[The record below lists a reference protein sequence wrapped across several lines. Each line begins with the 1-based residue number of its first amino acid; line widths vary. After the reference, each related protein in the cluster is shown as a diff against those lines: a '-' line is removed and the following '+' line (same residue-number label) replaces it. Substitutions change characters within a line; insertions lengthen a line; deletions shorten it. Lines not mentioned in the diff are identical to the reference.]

1 MESIN
6 EEIEAPLLERFLRYV
21 KIWTT
26 SDMHEDSTPSTERQW
41 DLLRPLSEELRGLG
55 LADVNLNNHGY
66 LIARLP
72 SNLPTGTEAP
82 VIGFMAHVDTSGD
95 ISGKDVKPQ
104 IHENYDGGVIRLN
117 DQYSLDPAEHPDLV
131 KYKGH
136 TIITTDGTTLLGA
149 DDKAG
154 VAEILTALEFLINH
168 PEIPHGEIEAIFTP
182 DEETGRGM
190 DRFPVEELHSTYCY
204 TLDGAEEGEIEGE
217 CFNAFKVD
225 VEISGQVIHLGSAR
239 GKLKNAVTLAAQYI
253 TMIPQTESPETTD
266 GRYGYYCPLE
276 VSGSLEESKILLFLR
291 DFELSEIHRRI
302 EVLENLGMTLEKL
315 YPGIKVKV
323 TPEKQYLNMREH
335 MDKIPQG
342 LKYLEEAI
350 RKAGAEPKY
359 EIIRGGTDGS
369 RLSERGIPTPNVFT
383 GGHAY
388 HSRYEWAVLS
398 SMTKAAAVVVYLAEM
413 WSK

>member
-1 MESIN
+1 M
-6 EEIEAPLLERFLRYV
+6 
-21 KIWTT
+21 
-26 SDMHEDSTPSTERQW
+26 
-41 DLLRPLSEELRGLG
+41 
-55 LADVNLNNHGY
+55 
-66 LIARLP
+66 
-72 SNLPTGTEAP
+72 
-82 VIGFMAHVDTSGD
+82 
-95 ISGKDVKPQ
+95 
-104 IHENYDGGVIRLN
+104 
-117 DQYSLDPAEHPDLV
+117 
-131 KYKGH
+131 
-136 TIITTDGTTLLGA
+136 TLLGA

-276 VSGSLEESKILLFLR
+276 VTGSLEESHILVFLR

-302 EVLENLGMTLEKL
+302 EVLKSLGATLEKL
-315 YPGIKVKV
+315 YPGISVKV

-342 LKYLEEAI
+342 LTYLEEAI

-398 SMTKAAAVVVYLAEM
+398 SMSKAAAVVVYLAEM